1 MSIPD
6 SVGVTNF
13 MIKNKGMIAMLIS
26 TLTSIPEILVWDVVG
41 LSYFTNEDTAVALN
55 SSERGF

>member
-1 MSIPD
+1 MK
-6 SVGVTNF
+6 
-13 MIKNKGMIAMLIS
+13 KNKGMIAMLIS
-26 TLTSIPEILVWDVVG
+26 TLTSIPEIFVWDVVG